1 MFKLGLIPAFNL
13 FLLRATADHRLAV
26 LDPTDSREDADFVV
40 GDGLADGAGG
50 EFGLAHF
57 FFPR

>member
-13 FLLRATADHRLAV
+13 FLLRATAYHRLTV
-26 LDPTDSREDADFVV
+26 LYLPDRREYADLVV
-40 GDGLADGAGG
+40 CDGFADGAGG
-50 EFGLAHF
+50 ELDLAHF